1 MEVMKVTCEDAHT
14 IGSLEEFSWMR
25 FSDEIAGAAGDD
37 VVDVDIDRAIKPRW
51 LHALNLKDSYTPQNT
66 SKTRT
71 NVDNVMIKL

>member
-1 MEVMKVTCEDAHT
+1 MVSLKQESIEKRLVM
-14 IGSLEEFSWMR
+14 
-25 FSDEIAGAAGDD
+25 
-37 VVDVDIDRAIKPRW
+37 KPRW

>member
-1 MEVMKVTCEDAHT
+1 MIEEACKDECT